1 MELSNSIINKICAN
15 TKFRYDGN
23 YFIYNVPYNYGES
36 SINFQIKSK
45 ICDIKDNGSLYAKIF
60 VTGFESDWQKR
71 FQNLNDYISYLS
83 EKSLALDYKIKTD
96 LEDFL
101 NNLFEDEIVFVS
113 EIL

>member
-1 MELSNSIINKICAN
+1 MELSNSIIDKVCSD
-15 TKFRYDGN
+15 TKFKYDGN
-23 YFIYNVPYNYGES
+23 YFIYNAPCNCDES
-36 SINFQIKSK
+36 NINFQIKSK

-101 NNLFEDEIVFVS
+101 NNLFDGEIVFVS